1 MRKNQV
7 KSTGYLIT
15 FEGGEGAGKTT
26 QVKLLAA
33 SLEKA
38 GYQVLIAREPG
49 STQIAEQI
57 RAIILSPE
65 NEQMAALTELL
76 LYQAARAQVYTQVVL
91 PALKAGKIVLMDRS
105 IDSSVVYQGMV
116 RQMGT
121 ALVEQLNDI
130 ATLGRRPNLTFIL
143 DVPVEVGFGR
153 IARRSLDRLEQAGEK
168 FHQQVRQGY
177 LSLLQKQPQEK
188 RFVLIDGAR
197 SLTEIH
203 QQVNKLVQQLCGRKK

>member
-1 MRKNQV
+1 
-7 KSTGYLIT
+7 
-15 FEGGEGAGKTT
+15 
-26 QVKLLAA
+26 
-33 SLEKA
+33 
-38 GYQVLIAREPG
+38 
-49 STQIAEQI
+49 
-57 RAIILSPE
+57 
-65 NEQMAALTELL
+65 
-76 LYQAARAQVYTQVVL
+76 
-91 PALKAGKIVLMDRS
+91 MDRS

-116 RQMGT
+116 RQMGI

-197 SLTEIH
+197 SLAEIH

>member
-1 MRKNQV
+1 MR
-7 KSTGYLIT
+7 L
-15 FEGGEGAGKTT
+15 
-26 QVKLLAA
+26 
-33 SLEKA
+33 
-38 GYQVLIAREPG
+38 
-49 STQIAEQI
+49 
-57 RAIILSPE
+57 
-65 NEQMAALTELL
+65 
-76 LYQAARAQVYTQVVL
+76 L

-153 IARRSLDRLEQAGEK
+153 ISRRSLDRLEQAGEK

-188 RFVLIDGAR
+188 RFVLIDGAH
-197 SLTEIH
+197 SKID
-203 QQVNKLVQQLCGRKK
+203 KKKEEYCKQ